1 MFGISG
7 FGFWVLGS
15 GFRVSGFG
23 FRVSTFG
30 FLVSGFE
37 GGTSCA
43 VEVVLEG
50 FRVSSRVDIRLHGKG
65 NSNLHGAR
73 PVYSNHLDDTVDS
86 DQ

>member
-1 MFGISG
+1 MWGLGASGLPQCLGFQASG
-7 FGFWVLGS
+7 F

-23 FRVSTFG
+23 FRFSTFG
-30 FLVSGFE
+30 FLVSWFE

-65 NSNLHGAR
+65 NSNSHGAR
-73 PVYSNHLDDTVDS
+73 PVY
-86 DQ
+86 